1 MSVASTESTM
11 RGYVDAVLNRGDFA
25 AFFSD
30 DVLWTTMDTGEE
42 VRGREA
48 VRDFIVTMHTRQFD
62 AAPELKSLT
71 VGDGR
76 AVVEAVFVGT
86 HTGEFAGL
94 APTGAAVR
102 LPYVVVYDVAE
113 ERITALR
120 AYMSIAALVAQI
132 QAAAGAAARAT
143 GGTGVSA

>member
-48 VRDFIVTMHTRQFD
+48 VRDFIVTMHTQQFD
-62 AAPELKSLT
+62 AAPEPKSLT